1 MAADLSGMICDGAK
15 PGCALKIA
23 TSVNAAALAAQLAL
37 NGTGATKRDG
47 IVTEDLEETLRNLGK
62 LGNEGMSEAND
73 EILKMLLDKKTTK
86 MCG

>member
-23 TSVNAAALAAQLAL
+23 TSVNTAALAAQLAL
-37 NGTGATKRDG
+37 NGTGATKQDG

>member
-23 TSVNAAALAAQLAL
+23 TSVNAAALAGQLAL

-47 IVTEDLEETLRNLGK
+47 IVTDDLEGTLRNLGK

>member
-1 MAADLSGMICDGAK
+1 MRFEDCNFGECSST
-15 PGCALKIA
+15 GCSAC
-23 TSVNAAALAAQLAL
+23 V

-47 IVTEDLEETLRNLGK
+47 IVTDDLEETLRNLGK